1 MKSLG
6 IHAAVRPKTTSGIVG
21 GKKFLCVI
29 VCQLNP
35 HSVIQ
40 QVNNE
45 KQAQNESENTARF
58 APFMSTGQNL
68 KIYVFKKKEKRRKEK
83 QP

>member
-1 MKSLG
+1 MEIKSLG

-29 VCQLNP
+29 VCKLNP

-45 KQAQNESENTARF
+45 KQAQNESKNTARF
-58 APFMSTGQNL
+58 APFMSTGQD
-68 KIYVFKKKEKRRKEK
+68 
-83 QP
+83 